1 MSHDAAKMPRNE
13 PAPIRAWH
21 VALCLLLA
29 VLFLYNPFFT
39 VQNVSD
45 VPHFRHPHSY
55 RATVASSELRRSTI
69 DPVQPL
75 IPATGVL
82 VAAPFIA
89 ARAAVPT
96 PIFTRVPQPD
106 FVAPSQQVILE
117 EICFRPPPAV

>member
-1 MSHDAAKMPRNE
+1 MSHHTTKSLRNE
-13 PAPIRAWH
+13 PSPINAWH

-45 VPHFRHPHSY
+45 VPHVRHPHSY

-82 VAAPFIA
+82 LAAQLIAAPV
-89 ARAAVPT
+89 AVPT
-96 PIFTRVPQPD
+96 HIFTRAPQPD
-106 FVAPSQQVILE
+106 FVAHPQQVILE